1 MHGIKQLDHA
11 IRPLLSFKKD
21 MFIDSNKNFINFKI
35 KGFWALQF
43 PNANKKERESQ

>member
-11 IRPLLSFKKD
+11 IRPLLPFKKD
-21 MFIDSNKNFINFKI
+21 MFIDNNKNFINFI